1 MKIARLAFLA
11 ALTVPFMTTAAS
23 AQKTNVVMGTA
34 TPGGGFPLF
43 GGAAAE
49 TINETDASLA
59 VEPRN
64 TKGSAENIPLLEEG
78 KLDIALVAGEP
89 AYEAFAGI
97 GRQPTN
103 LKIITAIYS
112 NPGMF
117 VVKGDSPAKSL
128 RDLVGKP
135 VAWGT
140 RASGLTLLSRYV
152 LDGLGLD
159 REKDFTAV
167 YLERAGDGPAMVLDG
182 RVAALWGGGV
192 GWPGFTA
199 VMQAGGRFIGLS
211 AEEAERIR
219 AKHNFLKPITVPAGA
234 YPGQKDPVASVGS
247 WSYIL
252 ARPDARRRCGLSP
265 GAGARPRPR
274 RAGQTARPGPR
285 DHAAQHAGGRP
296 EPRADPS
303 GRPALSARDRAHA
316 LRTVRPS

>member
-11 ALTVPFMTTAAS
+11 ALTVPFMMTTAS
-23 AQKTNVVMGTA
+23 ALKTNIVMGTA

-43 GGAAAE
+43 GGAAAG

-78 KLDIALVAGEP
+78 NLDIALVAGEP

-135 VAWGT
+135 IAWGT
-140 RASGLTLLSRYV
+140 RASGLTVLSRYA
-152 LDGLGLD
+152 LD
-159 REKDFTAV
+159 E
-167 YLERAGDGPAMVLDG
+167 
-182 RVAALWGGGV
+182 
-192 GWPGFTA
+192 
-199 VMQAGGRFIGLS
+199 
-211 AEEAERIR
+211 
-219 AKHNFLKPITVPAGA
+219 
-234 YPGQKDPVASVGS
+234 
-247 WSYIL
+247 
-252 ARPDARRRCGLSP
+252 
-265 GAGARPRPR
+265 
-274 RAGQTARPGPR
+274 
-285 DHAAQHAGGRP
+285 
-296 EPRADPS
+296 
-303 GRPALSARDRAHA
+303 
-316 LRTVRPS
+316 